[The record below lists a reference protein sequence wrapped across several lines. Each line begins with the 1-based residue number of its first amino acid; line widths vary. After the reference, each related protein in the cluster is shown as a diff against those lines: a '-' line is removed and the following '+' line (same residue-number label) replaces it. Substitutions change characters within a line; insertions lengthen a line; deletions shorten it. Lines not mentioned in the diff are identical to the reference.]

1 MLDNVSKYDAIN
13 QAYCSVGKCPAEG
26 REGRVDQDRD
36 HIDVHIDVQ
45 YGLSHEYELNGDFD
59 VYSTLMF

>member
-1 MLDNVSKYDAIN
+1 M
-13 QAYCSVGKCPAEG
+13 
-26 REGRVDQDRD
+26 DQDRD